1 MNKQESAGVRR
12 VRPSGHSVVGGLEGV
27 EIIDAMRDIVK
38 RRAYSNING
47 VTVDTFSA
55 SAVIAIY
62 DNVNEVNKQKLLVM
76 SVVRL
81 IAVCF
86 ATLDRVRHRS

>member
-1 MNKQESAGVRR
+1 MDKHESAGVRR

-27 EIIDAMRDIVK
+27 EVIDAMRDIVK

-62 DNVNEVNKQKLLVM
+62 DNVNEVNKQKLLAM

-86 ATLDRVRHRS
+86 ATLDRVRHRG